1 MPEFILDHGDSDHA
15 KLFQTLDAFTQGYI
29 EAAFFTSTGSGD
41 DADNDLEYA
50 TTAEIAPTA
59 LAAVVADCARWQQEN
74 AALLAQAYATGYE
87 PQRAGNDYW
96 YTRNGH
102 GVGFWDRQEL
112 EPDSAEYEALTA
124 EMVANRDNNAAWGAA
139 CAKRAALKEQSIGHE
154 LSKAAGRHEVNLV
167 RGDDGLIYFE

>member
-1 MPEFILDHGDSDHA
+1 MPEFILDHGDTEHF
-15 KLFQTLDAFTQGYI
+15 KLFHGLDAFTQGYI

-41 DADNDLEYA
+41 DESLETA

-59 LAAVVADCARWQQEN
+59 LAAVVADCARWQEAN
-74 AALLAQAYATGYE
+74 AALLAEAYATGYE

-102 GVGFWDRQEL
+102 GTGFWDRDLGETGDML
-112 EPDSAEYEALTA
+112 
-124 EMVANRDNNAAWGAA
+124 ANA
-139 CAKRAALKEQSIGHE
+139 CRY
-154 LSKAAGRHEVNLV
+154 HEVNLV